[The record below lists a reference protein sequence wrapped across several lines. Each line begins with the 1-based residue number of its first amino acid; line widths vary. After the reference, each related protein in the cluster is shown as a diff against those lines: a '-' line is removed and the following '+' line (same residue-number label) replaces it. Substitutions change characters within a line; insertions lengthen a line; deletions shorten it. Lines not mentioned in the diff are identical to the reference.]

1 MPFYSGSVADVGV
14 LPTGASKLYTY
25 TVWDP
30 GSESWGLNSVRIE
43 FGQYRLEFGLQRLG
57 YSVSRTAF
65 GA

>member
-1 MPFYSGSVADVGV
+1 MPFYSGPVADVGV

-25 TVWDP
+25 IVWDP
-30 GSESWGLNSVRIE
+30 GSEGWGLNAVRIE
-43 FGQYRLEFGLQRLG
+43 FGQYRIEFRLQRLG

>member
-43 FGQYRLEFGLQRLG
+43 FGRYRLEFGL
-57 YSVSRTAF
+57 
-65 GA
+65 